1 MRILFSEYTFDK
13 WFNTGIAALS
23 AHLKKHGHEVHLLRH
38 VDGLGDVDYESQ
50 LKALKPDLLG
60 FSTMSFQW
68 GMTQNMAS
76 IAKRVLPDVPVLVGG
91 YHATFHTQE
100 VISSPYVDFACV
112 GEGEEPLLDL
122 VQILDGTKKDL
133 DITKIPSIW
142 TKKDGKVCSNAV
154 RPPVANLDDLP
165 FWDRDLF
172 DYDKIFKE
180 TGRAALFH
188 EPHNMAVAAAR
199 GCPWTCTYCS
209 NEGYLQLY
217 KGMGRYPRSRS
228 IPHLM
233 EELKGLA
240 ARYPIAKF
248 EFWDEVFGVNPRW
261 MEEFAATYKKEFP
274 NTPYTCFLRIEQTKS
289 DKLLRQLA
297 ESGCTM
303 VLMGT
308 ESGDED
314 YRKKYLGRTM
324 SNEALIQG
332 YRRLREYGIETTSL
346 NMMGLPY
353 ETVDNMRRTIDL
365 NREMEPDVM
374 CIFVF
379 QPFPGTILYEICKK
393 EGWLPEDAFK
403 PSWLLA
409 PELAIR
415 QPSVS
420 HDEIAVVHQE
430 FLRLQGELEE
440 KRIAR
445 RRANAMMASTAADPD
460 PTAFISM

>member
-1 MRILFSEYTFDK
+1 MRIVFSEYTFDK

-23 AHLKKHGHEVHLLRH
+23 GFLKADGHEVHLVRH
-38 VDGLGDVDYESQ
+38 IDGLGEIDYEAK
-50 LKALKPDLLG
+50 LKEIQPDLIA

-68 GMTQNMAS
+68 GMTQEL
-76 IAKRVLPDVPVLVGG
+76 AKLAKKALPDVPILVGG
-91 YHATFHTQE
+91 YHSTFHTE
-100 VISSPYVDFACV
+100 DVIACENVDYACR
-112 GEGEEPLLDL
+112 GEGEEPMLDL
-122 VQILDGTKKDL
+122 VRALEGKPGSPEIG
-133 DITKIPSIW
+133 KIQSIW
-142 TKKDGKVCSNAV
+142 SKNSGDIVQNPV
-154 RPPVANLDDLP
+154 RPPVNDLDKLP

-209 NEGYLQLY
+209 NEGYLRLY
-217 KGMGRYPRSRS
+217 KGMGRYPRVRS
-228 IPHLM
+228 VDDVM
-233 EELKGLA
+233 AELKELA

-261 MEEFAATYKKEFP
+261 MDEFAVTYKREFP

-289 DKLLRQLA
+289 EKLLKNLA
-297 ESGCTM
+297 DSGCSM

-308 ESGDED
+308 ESGDEE

-324 SNEALIQG
+324 TNASLIEG
-332 YRRLREYGIETTSL
+332 YRRLRENGIETTSL
-346 NMMGLPY
+346 NMMGLPF
-353 ETVDNMRRTIDL
+353 ETVENMRRTIDL
-365 NREMEPDVM
+365 NRSMEPDVM

-379 QPFPGTILYEICKK
+379 QPFPGTILYDICKK
-393 EGWLPEDAFK
+393 EGYLPEDTFK

-415 QPSVS
+415 QPSVTPE
-420 HDEIAVVHQE
+420 EIAKVHQE
-430 FLRLQGELEE
+430 FLQLQGELEE

-445 RRANAMMASTAADPD
+445 RRAKAMASTNAADPD